1 MRSTRRLRLLVVL
14 GLVAVVLALAGI
26 KAAQIGAMIKAGKA
40 MVPPPE
46 SVASA
51 VARQV
56 QWTPSRGSVATLVA
70 VRGVVL
76 GSELAGTVRDI
87 AFESGGA
94 ARKGDV
100 LVRLDTSTEEAQLA
114 AAQADATLARASL
127 ERAQALHRGAANSPA
142 ELEAAEARAKQA
154 AATVASLQATIAK
167 KTIRAPFDGRLA
179 IRQVEL
185 GQVVAPGTPI
195 TSLQSVTPIYADF
208 SFPQQALADL
218 TAGQRVQLATDAYPG
233 HSWEGRITTINPEV
247 DVATRSVRIRAT
259 FDNPDARLRPGMYAT
274 VDVLASE
281 EQIALV
287 VPATAVLH
295 APYGDSLF
303 VLKEQQDGAG
313 KAAVIAHQRFVR
325 LGERRGD
332 FVVVASGLEPGE
344 RVVSAG
350 AFKVKN
356 GSPVA
361 IHDDLAPRAELAPH
375 PAEP

>member
-1 MRSTRRLRLLVVL
+1 MASTRRLRLLVVL
-14 GLVAVVLALAGI
+14 GLVVVVLALAGI

-51 VARQV
+51 VAKQV

-76 GSELAGTVRDI
+76 GSELAGTVREI
-87 AFESGGA
+87 AFESGGT

-100 LVRLDTSTEEAQLA
+100 LVRLDTSAEEAQLA
-114 AAQADATLARASL
+114 AAQADATLARTNL
-127 ERAQALHRGAANSPA
+127 ERAQALRRGAANSPA

-154 AATVASLQATIAK
+154 AAAVASLQATIAK

-274 VDVLASE
+274 VEVLASE
-281 EQIALV
+281 AQTALV

-303 VLKEQQDGAG
+303 VLKDQQDAAG
-313 KAAVIAHQRFVR
+313 TAAVIAHQRFVR